1 MSENLLVKTF
11 TKVDMGWRVLI
22 PPEIRR
28 RVNLKKGMEI
38 DIRLL
43 KTDAGWLIMLQEV
56 KSG

>member
-28 RVNLKKGMEI
+28 RVNLKKGMEL

>member
-28 RVNLKKGMEI
+28 RVNLKKGMEL

-56 KSG
+56 K

>member
-28 RVNLKKGMEI
+28 RVNLKKGMEL

-43 KTDAGWLIMLQEV
+43 KTDAGWVIMLQEV
-56 KSG
+56 K